1 MPASKQVSGARAVY
15 VVAAELSAGEV
26 DPHGLQRLAVHVE
39 GLLAEVVDAGAEV
52 LQGGGRIEVTELE
65 PLGRDRRAIW
75 SRQSL

>member
-26 DPHGLQRLAVHVE
+26 DAHGLQRLAVHVE

-52 LQGGGRIEVTELE
+52 L
-65 PLGRDRRAIW
+65 
-75 SRQSL
+75 